1 MAVFNADLLDS
12 KYGLGGIGPYV
23 NVSLYEN
30 PYNLTGRMGGRCV
43 QDGRFREGQVFLNM
57 KQPKGESDCLRRDF
71 IPWIM
76 NYFGCY
82 SLVEHPLSQ
91 PDYTTF
97 AWTLKNIP
105 NFSEPNIH
113 GSGHFGIGGVLGTL
127 ANSALSPGGKFKK
140 SAYM

>member
-12 KYGLGGIGPYV
+12 NFRFGGFGPYV

-43 QDGRFREGQVFLNM
+43 QDGRFREGQFFLNV
-57 KQPKGESDCLRRDF
+57 KQRKGKSDCLRRDF

-82 SLVEHPLSQ
+82 SLVEHVLSQ

-97 AWTLKNIP
+97 ARALKNIP
-105 NFSEPNIH
+105 NFSQPNIH